1 MLRIFFFCGYMSN
14 MDGGPTVAR
23 YGLSHI
29 LAQPKTSY
37 LHKKMQQASPALATT
52 NAGPPA
58 RCPPRSPDPAA
69 ALPPQ
74 PVARPLG
81 AYTARPPLCL
91 LSSLAACSMSPPQP
105 VTYAPWPLPCLLTS
119 PTAACPSVQLEI
131 HILFSLVYH
140 IIELALLLPVA
151 TATVERPSQL

>member
-74 PVARPLG
+74 LLG
-81 AYTARPPLCL
+81 CL
-91 LSSLAACSMSPPQP
+91 LDESTSTSHLRALAAALPPH
-105 VTYAPWPLPCLLTS
+105 LPNRR
-119 PTAACPSVQLEI
+119 
-131 HILFSLVYH
+131 
-140 IIELALLLPVA
+140 LPVCS
-151 TATVERPSQL
+151 TRNTYSIFIGVSYY

>member
-1 MLRIFFFCGYMSN
+1 
-14 MDGGPTVAR
+14 VAR

-37 LHKKMQQASPALATT
+37 LHKKCNNPALHW
-52 NAGPPA
+52 PPPTLAHSPVA
-58 RCPPRSPDPAA
+58 RLGLLTRQPPR
-69 ALPPQ
+69 
-74 PVARPLG
+74 PVARPLS
-81 AYTARPPLCL
+81 AHTARPPLCL

-119 PTAACPSVQLEI
+119 PTAACPSVQLER